1 MQHRPHADSD
11 THDSSLHLR
20 SIDSH
25 SLNEAQ
31 ESNYRQ
37 LQALVQRMRSAPS
50 GPNHVDAA
58 YKEFIKHKDSCST
71 LCYGILQDEIRPVRA
86 LSGATEALARRDSSA
101 DSPRSPGAVFDQRSS
116 FSGRSLAEVVT
127 GSATRPPPGNE
138 LCLSVIRDWKNCLET
153 LAEAFRVSLADTY
166 RSYERD
172 ATPEM
177 IDLLFNSKRF
187 RREAVQRMRNAS
199 VTRVLSA
206 DPQFVR
212 PQFPLCGP
220 MCTD

>member
-11 THDSSLHLR
+11 AHDSSLHLR